1 MGASS
6 SFINTN
12 VFLSYSSNMDKDK
25 LQKLKMKLE
34 TMQCK
39 ILTHEESSDLL
50 EENVE
55 SSSLLI
61 LCIGSD
67 IIRNYNQLKTY
78 NIAKQQNKKIVY
90 LFTDSNYTYNTNPE
104 LSSVFP
110 PNDSVL
116 YLEECYL
123 DSTVFNIQS
132 TLLTCI

>member
-12 VFLSYSSNMDKDK
+12 VFLSYSSTMDTDK
-25 LQKLKMKLE
+25 LQKLRMKLE
-34 TMQCK
+34 TMQCN
-39 ILTHEESSDLL
+39 ILTHEESSDSLK
-50 EENVE
+50 EHIQT
-55 SSSLLI
+55 SSLLI

-67 IIRNYNQLKTY
+67 IIRNYSQISAY
-78 NIAKQQNKKIVY
+78 NIAKEKNKKIVC
-90 LFTDSNYTYNTNPE
+90 LFTDSNYTYATNPE
-104 LSSVFP
+104 LSGAFP

-116 YLEECYL
+116 YLDECYL

>member
-132 TLLTCI
+132 TLLACI

>member
-12 VFLSYSSNMDKDK
+12 VFLSYSSTMDTDK
-25 LQKLKMKLE
+25 LQKLRMKLE
-34 TMQCK
+34 TMQCN
-39 ILTHEESSDLL
+39 ISTHEESSDSL
-50 EENVE
+50 EEKIQT
-55 SSSLLI
+55 SSLLI

-67 IIRNYNQLKTY
+67 IIRNYNQLSAY
-78 NIAKQQNKKIVY
+78 NIAKQQNKKMVY
-90 LFTDSNYTYNTNPE
+90 LFTDSNYTYATNPE
-104 LSSVFP
+104 LSGVFP

-116 YLEECYL
+116 YLEGCYL